1 MYRAF
6 TVKSMLSPTNLK
18 PKEPPV
24 ISCGPWDGVVS
35 VIIGSGIGASSPAK
49 TILQVLASSCTYHAR
64 STRTCKILQDLTKCK
79 IKETKTCRFLAGF
92 LHVQDLILTILQ
104 GESKYGIFLQ
114 EIILQDN
121 YGGRT

>member
-1 MYRAF
+1 MALNSLY
-6 TVKSMLSPTNLK
+6 
-18 PKEPPV
+18 
-24 ISCGPWDGVVS
+24 
-35 VIIGSGIGASSPAK
+35 IIYPAK

-64 STRTCKILQDLTKCK
+64 STRTCKILQDLIKCK

-121 YGGRT
+121 YGGMI